1 MRITGGVLCGRRVA
15 APRGGSRPTQDR
27 VREAFFAVLGER
39 VEGARFLDLY
49 AGSGAVGIEA
59 WSRGAGAVCWVEN
72 GRRALEILRRN
83 VRELCG
89 GEGRISG
96 SDSLRF
102 LAAAQKEQGF
112 DVIFAD
118 PPYAKRGERPR
129 TGAILDAVAGGGALR
144 DGGVVIVEVRAGGEE
159 DSANGWRL
167 AGRRRY
173 GDTALEFYQRA

>member
-15 APRGGSRPTQDR
+15 VPRAGSRPTQDR
-27 VREAFFAVLGER
+27 VREALFAVLGDR
-39 VEGARFLDLY
+39 VDGARFLDLY

-59 WSRGAGAVCWVEN
+59 WSRGAERVCWVEN
-72 GRRALEILRRN
+72 GRRALEVLRRN
-83 VRELCG
+83 VQDLCG
-89 GEGRISG
+89 NEGRISG

-102 LAAAQKEQGF
+102 LGGVQAEAGF

-118 PPYAKRGERPR
+118 PPYAKKGELSR
-129 TGAILDAVAGGGALR
+129 TAAILDAVAKGGALR
-144 DGGVVIVEVRAGGEE
+144 DGGVVIVEVRTGGEE
-159 DSANGWRL
+159 DAGSDWRL